1 MAEMV
6 VRIGWGGEETVRVRE
21 DVVVFPELSVT
32 VKEILY
38 VPFEN
43 DLDVGLPELNVPA
56 RFQS

>member
-1 MAEMV
+1 M
-6 VRIGWGGEETVRVRE
+6 RIGWVVEETVRVRE